1 MRRVLNYFF
10 ACLLTLFAS
19 SAPAAEKVVLQLKW
33 EHEFQF
39 AGYYAA
45 LWQGFYESEGLD
57 VEIRPVSRPDGSLVS
72 PAQEVSSGNAHFAI
86 GATDILVHR
95 DQGAEFVVLAPIFQ
109 RSPNAIFALQD
120 TQMESVEDLAKLTIA
135 SIKNNF
141 TTDEI
146 NALLNAN
153 GVERSWLSIK
163 HVTPTIDALLNKT
176 VDAISTYG
184 VSATFSAQEKNIKL
198 KELLPAEHGL
208 DFYGDT
214 LYTHRRVIQKDP
226 EIVEKF
232 VRATLKGWQY
242 ALNNKQEL
250 ATKISQQL
258 PRHLFSYDDSEAY
271 NLAFAEVIEEYM
283 AYPVLEIG
291 HINLTRWQN
300 MHAQLKEVGLLEN
313 EWDENLVFNESML
326 SQSYESGFS
335 LLSLFTFITFT
346 LIILTLFFM
355 RREIVIW
362 IPCVFLLFAIVLIEN
377 FLEANLKKDQYQKVR
392 IETANNLNVI
402 SVKLSGALNN
412 SLSLISA
419 TAAYIGANP
428 DIDQDDFERFAKPL
442 FREDPQLINLAP
454 AKDMV
459 VNLIYPLAGNEAVI
473 GLDYLKHEADRED
486 ILQIKNMHSRI
497 VTDPVNLV
505 QGGKAFIGRVG
516 VYTGGAMDQPVFW
529 GIVSGPID
537 SALLLKRVGL
547 LDKKLA
553 IDVSIRNRDNLGRT
567 GPVFFGDETI
577 FNDKQTVKTTLIIGD
592 TTWVLAAA
600 PKSGWYQISNDIWG
614 LRFTTVIIAVLLM
627 LFLTVRHRQLN
638 QSKTHKQKLHQSEKL
653 LSDVGEL
660 ALIGPWKINPRGHI
674 SNWHVQ
680 TSKVLGLPFPVSG
693 MFLEQLASG
702 FPEDQLQQLKHCI
715 DNSRQSGEP
724 FDLEIY
730 RVDQHQNVRWLRF
743 IGDVVPHPGNVYDI
757 LGAVQ
762 DISERKNSHE
772 LIQYQASYDNLT
784 GLPNRLLLNESLEKN
799 IAKAK
804 RDNNK
809 LAILFIDLDNFKPVN
824 DSLGHKAGDKVL
836 KEVAKRLKNCIRASD
851 TAARYSGDEFIILL
865 QDVDDG
871 SGSLPVAEQVI
882 HSINQPINIDGL
894 EVFCGASIGV
904 AIYPEDG
911 ETGES
916 LICNADQAMYVA
928 KESGRNNWHYFTD
941 EMQRQSEK
949 RHRMHSKLVSA
960 LSNDGLSVFYQ
971 PIIDL
976 KTGQISKCESLVRWF
991 ESDGHQVPT
1000 EEFIGLAEEM
1010 GVINDIDFFVL
1021 ERAGRELSGLVD
1033 EHGNGVGL
1041 SINVSP
1047 RIFSAKDKSLCK
1059 WITLIKEIAQT
1070 VKVTVEITERVLTQ
1084 DSSKALRVL
1093 TQLKD
1098 AGISIAIDDFGTGY
1112 SSLSYLTKFPIDFIK
1127 IDRSFISNIG
1137 INKSDETLTET
1148 IIGLANKLSM
1158 QVIAEG
1164 IETQEQ
1170 LDFLKNLGC
1179 DYAQGYLLGKPQS
1192 VDDFALLLEIKE
1204 TAEQLPQDTSQQAL
1218 EPLHVAKAG

>member
-1 MRRVLNYFF
+1 MRRTLNHFF
-10 ACLLTLFAS
+10 FCLLIFFTS
-19 SAPAAEKVVLQLKW
+19 SALAAEKVVLQLKW

-109 RSPNAIFALQD
+109 RSPNALFALQD
-120 TQMESVEDLAKLTIA
+120 TQMESVEDLTKLTIA
-135 SIKNNF
+135 STKNDF

-153 GVERSWLSIK
+153 GVKHSKLKIK
-163 HVTPTIDALLNKT
+163 HITPTIDALLKGT

-184 VSATFSAQEKNIKL
+184 VSANFAAQEKNIKL
-198 KELLPAEHGL
+198 KKLLPAEHGL

-214 LYTHRRVIQKDP
+214 LYTHQRVIQNNP
-226 EIVEKF
+226 EIVERF

-250 ATKISQQL
+250 ATKISLQL
-258 PRHLFSYDDSEAY
+258 PRYLFSYDDFEAY
-271 NLAFAEVIEEYM
+271 NLAFAKVVEEYM
-283 AYPVLEIG
+283 AYPVMEIG
-291 HINLTRWQN
+291 HNNLTRWQN
-300 MHAQLKEVGLLEN
+300 MHAQLKDVGLLKN
-313 EWDENLVFNESML
+313 EWNENLIFNESML
-326 SQSYESGFS
+326 SQPYESGFS
-335 LLSLFTFITFT
+335 LLSLFTFLAFI
-346 LIILTLFFM
+346 LIILALFFM

-362 IPCVFLLFAIVLIEN
+362 IPCVFLLFALVLIEN
-377 FLEANLKKDQYQKVR
+377 FLETNLKKDQYQKVR
-392 IETANNLNVI
+392 IETANNLNAI
-402 SVKLSGALNN
+402 SVKLSGELNN

-428 DIDQDDFERFAKPL
+428 NIDQDDFERFAKPL
-442 FREDPQLINLAP
+442 FRKNPALINLAP
-454 AKDMV
+454 AKDLV
-459 VNLIYPLAGNEAVI
+459 VNLIYPMTGNEAVI
-473 GLDYLKHEADRED
+473 GLDYLKREADRED
-486 ILQIKNMHSRI
+486 VLQIKNMHSRI

-516 VYTGGAMDQPVFW
+516 VYTEGAREQPVFW
-529 GIVSGPID
+529 GVVSGPID
-537 SALLLKRVGL
+537 SAHLLKRVGL

-553 IDVSIRNRDNLGRT
+553 IDVSIRNRNNLGHT
-567 GPVFFGDETI
+567 GAVFFGDETI
-577 FNDKQTVKTTLIIGD
+577 FNDKQAVKTTLSIGD
-592 TTWVLAAA
+592 STWVLAAA
-600 PKSGWYQISNDIWG
+600 PKSGWYQVSSDIWG

-627 LFLTVRHRQLN
+627 LFLTFRHRQLCQAKN
-638 QSKTHKQKLHQSEKL
+638 YEEKLHQSEKL

-660 ALIGPWKINPRGHI
+660 ALIGPWRINPRGVI
-674 SNWHVQ
+674 NNWHQQ
-680 TSKVLGLPFPVSG
+680 TSKVFDLPFPVSG
-693 MFLEQLASG
+693 VFLEQLASC
-702 FPEDQLQQLKHCI
+702 FPDDQLQQLEHCI
-715 DNSRQSGEP
+715 DSSRQSGKP

-730 RVDQHQNVRWLRF
+730 RVDQQQNVRWLRV
-743 IGDVVPHPGNVYDI
+743 IGDVVPQPGNVYDI

-762 DISERKNSHE
+762 DISERKHSHE

-836 KEVAKRLKNCIRASD
+836 KEVAKRLKDSIRASD

-882 HSINQPINIDGL
+882 HSINQPIKIDDL
-894 EVFCGASIGV
+894 EVFCGASIGI

-916 LICNADQAMYVA
+916 LISNADQAMYVA

-941 EMQRQSEK
+941 EMQQQSEK

-960 LSNDGLSVFYQ
+960 LSNGDLTVFYQ
-971 PIIDL
+971 PIFDL
-976 KTGQISKCESLVRWF
+976 KTGRISKCESLVRWF
-991 ESDGHQVPT
+991 ESDGQQVST

-1021 ERAGRELSGLVD
+1021 EQAGRELSSLVD
-1033 EHGNGVGL
+1033 EQGDGVGL

-1047 RIFSAKDKSLCK
+1047 RIFSAKDKSLSR
-1059 WITLIKEIAQT
+1059 WITLITEIAQT
-1070 VKVTVEITERVLTQ
+1070 VNVTVEITERVLTQ
-1084 DSSKALRVL
+1084 DSSKALRAL

-1112 SSLSYLTKFPIDFIK
+1112 SSLSYLTKFPIDIIK

-1137 INKSDETLTET
+1137 INESDETLTET
-1148 IIGLANKLSM
+1148 IIGLASKLSM

-1170 LDFLKNLGC
+1170 LDFLRNLDC

-1192 VDDFALLLEIKE
+1192 ADDFVLLLDVNESTEKC
-1204 TAEQLPQDTSQQAL
+1204 PQGASQQAA
-1218 EPLHVAKAG
+1218 EQSHVGKTG

>member
-10 ACLLTLFAS
+10 ACLLTLFTS
-19 SAPAAEKVVLQLKW
+19 SAFAAEKVVLQLKW

-45 LWQGFYESEGLD
+45 LWQGFYEGEGLD

-86 GATDILVHR
+86 GATDILVHS
-95 DQGAEFVVLAPIFQ
+95 DQGEEFVVLAPIFQ
-109 RSPNAIFALQD
+109 RSPNVIFALQD

-146 NALLNAN
+146 NALLKAN
-153 GVERSWLSIK
+153 GVEHSRPAIK

-184 VSATFSAQEKNIKL
+184 VSATFSAQEKHIKL
-198 KELLPAEHGL
+198 KKLLPADHGL

-214 LYTHRRVIQKDP
+214 LYTHRRVLQNNP

-232 VRATLKGWQY
+232 VRATLKGWRY

-250 ATKISQQL
+250 ATKISLQL
-258 PRHLFSYDDSEAY
+258 PRHLFSYEDFEAY
-271 NLAFAEVIEEYM
+271 NLAFSDVIEEYM

-291 HINLTRWQN
+291 HNNLTRWRN
-300 MHAQLKEVGLLEN
+300 MHAQLKDVGLLKN
-313 EWDENLVFNESML
+313 EWDENLIFNESMF
-326 SQSYESGFS
+326 SQSYESDFS
-335 LLSLFTFITFT
+335 LLTMFMLITFA

-355 RREIVIW
+355 RREISIW
-362 IPCVFLLFAIVLIEN
+362 LPCLFLLFAIVLIEN
-377 FLEANLKKDQYQKVR
+377 FLESSLKQDQYQKIR
-392 IETANNLNVI
+392 IDTANELNAI
-402 SVKLSGALNN
+402 SAKLSGELNN
-412 SLSLISA
+412 NLSLVSA
-419 TAAYIGANP
+419 TAAHIGANP
-428 DIDQDDFERFAKPL
+428 DIDQAGFKRFSKPL
-442 FREDPQLINLAP
+442 IRKEPLLINLAA

-459 VNLIYPLAGNEAVI
+459 INLIYPMVGNEVAM
-473 GLDYLKHEADRED
+473 GLDYLQFEAYREEV
-486 ILQIKNMHSRI
+486 LQIKYRNSRL
-497 VTDPVNLV
+497 VTDPVTLV
-505 QGGKAFIGRVG
+505 QGGQAIIGRAG
-516 VYTGGAMDQPVFW
+516 VYSEDSFGQSVFW

-537 SALLLKRVGL
+537 SNRLFERVGL
-547 LDKKLA
+547 FDKKGS
-553 IDVSIRNRDNLGRT
+553 IDVSIRNRNNVGHA
-567 GPVFFGDETI
+567 GPVFFGDKAI
-577 FNDKQTVKTTLIIGD
+577 FNDKQAVKTTLIIGD
-592 TTWVLAAA
+592 TTWVLAAV
-600 PKSGWYQISNDIWG
+600 PKSGWYQISNDLWG
-614 LRFTTVIIAVLLM
+614 LRFTTVLIAMLLM
-627 LFLTVRHRQLN
+627 LFLTFRHRQMS
-638 QSKTHKQKLHQSEKL
+638 QAKSYEEKIHQSEKL

-660 ALIGPWKINPRGHI
+660 ALIGPWKINPRGLI
-674 SNWHVQ
+674 SNWHRQ

-693 MFLEQLASG
+693 VFLEQLASG
-702 FPEDQLQQLKHCI
+702 FPEDQLQQLKQCI
-715 DNSRQSGEP
+715 DSSRQSGKP

-743 IGDVVPHPGNVYDI
+743 IGDVVRHAGNVYDI

-762 DISERKNSHE
+762 DISERKHSHE

-799 IAKAK
+799 IAKAR

-836 KEVAKRLKNCIRASD
+836 KEVAKRLKSCIRASD

-882 HSINQPINIDGL
+882 HSINQPIKIDDL
-894 EVFCGASIGV
+894 EVFCGASIGI
-904 AIYPEDG
+904 AIYPDDG

-916 LICNADQAMYVA
+916 LISNADQAMYVA

-941 EMQRQSEK
+941 EMQQQSEK

-960 LSNDGLSVFYQ
+960 LSNGDLTVFYQ

-976 KTGQISKCESLVRWF
+976 KTGRVSKCESLVRWF
-991 ESDGHQVPT
+991 ESDGQQVST

-1021 ERAGRELSGLVD
+1021 EQAGRELSQLVD
-1033 EHGNGVGL
+1033 EFGNGIGL

-1047 RIFSAKDKSLCK
+1047 RIFSAKDKSLSK

-1070 VKVTVEITERVLTQ
+1070 VSVTVEITERVLTQ
-1084 DSSKALRVL
+1084 DSSKALRAL

-1137 INKSDETLTET
+1137 INESDETLTET

-1158 QVIAEG
+1158 QVVAEG

-1170 LDFLKNLGC
+1170 LDFLENLNC

-1192 VDDFALLLEIKE
+1192 VDGFALLL
-1204 TAEQLPQDTSQQAL
+1204 D
-1218 EPLHVAKAG
+1218 AKKLRINQP